1 MPKVTLLT
9 IGNNLKK
16 RIETRLGALER
27 AQMQLSTGLRIDKP
41 SADPGRANRILD
53 LRANID
59 QSKQFVSNTEHS
71 EALMDVA
78 NGAYQGVSDVLFR
91 AQDLAHMAQSQTN
104 NSSDY
109 KYYAAEIGQLIESVV
124 DMVNIDFAGVPLFAG
139 TKTEGA
145 AFETQRGS
153 TEPFTRKY
161 TILSDPSLRTLE
173 VSAGD
178 GSNFNDG
185 DEIVLSSGEISEKVL
200 IESIQ
205 TIGDRSVIT
214 VTGQLTRP
222 YFVDGNAQISNADG
236 SIVTSLT
243 RDAAV
248 GSLVLPLDQVQN
260 TIESGQVI
268 RVQDVDGGED
278 ILVESV
284 ETDILE
290 NRAVIRLRHSL
301 QRSYSVD
308 RGAEVFKNEDV
319 GIGDI
324 IGVRYIGD
332 NGTKQERVGRNSFV
346 PTGVPGSIVFQRVF
360 DHLIEL
366 RDAVRNGGMGPIGQV
381 AGKLE
386 HTTEHV
392 TVRQTEV
399 GARINRLHVMR
410 SRLED
415 QVIGLKGFLQKVEEI
430 DMTTALIEYQTQQA
444 LLSASLSTGSQL
456 MSSASSLLNMFN

>member
-1 MPKVTLLT
+1 MPKVTLQT

-16 RIETRLGALER
+16 RIELRLGALER
-27 AQMQLSTGLRIDKP
+27 AQMQLSTGLKVDKP

-53 LRANID
+53 LKANIA
-59 QSKQFVSNTEHS
+59 QSEQFVSNTEHS
-71 EALMDVA
+71 EALMNVS

-91 AQDLAHMAQSQTN
+91 AQDLAHMAMSDTN
-104 NSSDY
+104 SSSDY
-109 KYYAAEIGQLIESVV
+109 KYYAAEIGQLIESVL
-124 DMVNIDFAGVPLFAG
+124 DMVNIDFAGTPLFAG
-139 TKTEGA
+139 TKTEGV

-153 TEPFTRKY
+153 TTPFTRQY
-161 TILSDPSLRTLE
+161 AILSDPSLRTLE

-185 DEIVLSSGEISEKVL
+185 DEIVLSSGDVSETVL

-205 TIGDRSVIT
+205 TVGDRSVIT

-222 YFVDGNAQISNADG
+222 YFIDGNAQISNADG
-236 SIVTSLT
+236 SIVTPLT

-248 GSLVLPLDQVQN
+248 GSLVLPLEQVLN
-260 TIESGQVI
+260 TIESGQLI
-268 RVQDVDGGED
+268 RIQDVDGGED

-290 NRAVIRLRHSL
+290 NRAVIRLKHSL
-301 QRSYSVD
+301 QRSYSIA
-308 RGAEVFKNEDV
+308 RGAEVLKNEEI

-324 IGVRYIGD
+324 IGVRYTGD

-360 DHLIEL
+360 DHLIDL
-366 RDAVRNGGMGPIGQV
+366 RNAVRNGGMGPIGHV
-381 AGKLE
+381 TRMLE
-386 HTTEHV
+386 HTTVQV
-392 TVRQTEV
+392 TVHQTEV
-399 GARINRLHVMR
+399 GARINRLHTMR

-415 QVIGLKGFLQKVEEI
+415 QIMGLKGFLQKVEEI

-456 MSSASSLLNMFN
+456 MASASSLLNMFG

>member
-1 MPKVTLLT
+1 MPKVTLQT

-27 AQMQLSTGLRIDKP
+27 AQMQLSTGLKVDKP

-53 LRANID
+53 LKANID
-59 QSKQFVSNTEHS
+59 QSEQFVSNTEHS
-71 EALMDVA
+71 EALIDVA

-91 AQDLAHMAQSQTN
+91 AQDLAHMAQSETN

-109 KYYAAEIGQLIESVV
+109 KYYSAEIGQLIESVV

-139 TKTEGA
+139 TKTEGV

-153 TEPFTRKY
+153 TEPFTRQY
-161 TILSDPSLRTLE
+161 TILSNPSLRTLE

-178 GSNFNDG
+178 GSNFNAG
-185 DEIVLSSGEISEKVL
+185 DEIVLSSGDVSEKVL

-205 TIGDRSVIT
+205 VVGDQSVIT
-214 VTGQLTRP
+214 VTGQLARP

-236 SIVTSLT
+236 SIVTPLT
-243 RDAAV
+243 KDAAV

-260 TIESGQVI
+260 TIEAGQQI

-278 ILVESV
+278 IIVESV

-301 QRSYSVD
+301 QRSYSVE
-308 RGAEVFKNEDV
+308 RGAAVLKNEDV

-324 IGVRYIGD
+324 IGVRYVGD
-332 NGTKQERVGRNSFV
+332 NGTKQERVGRNSFI

-366 RDAVRNGGMGPIGQV
+366 RDAVRNGGMGPIGEV
-381 AGKLE
+381 ASKLE
-386 HTTEHV
+386 RTTEQI
-392 TVRQTEV
+392 TVHQTEA
-399 GARINRLHVMR
+399 GARIDRLHVMR

-415 QVIGLKGFLQKVEEI
+415 QILGLKGFLQKVEEI
-430 DMTTALIEYQTQQA
+430 DMTTALVEYQTQQA

-456 MSSASSLLNMFN
+456 MSSASSLLNMFS

>member
-1 MPKVTLLT
+1 MQKVTLQT

-16 RIETRLGALER
+16 RIETRLGAVER
-27 AQMQLSTGLRIDKP
+27 AQMQLSTGLKVDKP

-53 LRANID
+53 LKANID
-59 QSKQFVSNTEHS
+59 QSEQFVSNTEHS
-71 EALMDVA
+71 EALIDVA

-91 AQDLAHMAQSQTN
+91 AQDLAHMAQSETN

-109 KYYAAEIGQLIESVV
+109 KYYSAEIGQLIESVV

-139 TKTEGA
+139 TKTEGV

-153 TEPFTRKY
+153 TEPFTRQY
-161 TILSDPSLRTLE
+161 TILSNPSLRTLE

-178 GSNFNDG
+178 GSNFNAG
-185 DEIVLSSGEISEKVL
+185 DEIVLSSGDVSEKVL

-205 TIGDRSVIT
+205 VVGDQSVIT
-214 VTGQLTRP
+214 VTGQLARP

-236 SIVTSLT
+236 SIVTPLT
-243 RDAAV
+243 KDAAV

-260 TIESGQVI
+260 TIEAGQQI

-278 ILVESV
+278 IIVESV

-301 QRSYSVD
+301 QRSYSVE
-308 RGAEVFKNEDV
+308 RGAAVLKNEDV

-324 IGVRYIGD
+324 IGVRYVGD
-332 NGTKQERVGRNSFV
+332 NGTKQERVGRNSFI

-366 RDAVRNGGMGPIGQV
+366 RDAVRNGGMGPIGEV
-381 AGKLE
+381 ASKLE
-386 HTTEHV
+386 RTTEQI
-392 TVRQTEV
+392 TVHQTEA
-399 GARINRLHVMR
+399 GARIDRLHVMR

-415 QVIGLKGFLQKVEEI
+415 QILGLKGFLQKVEEI
-430 DMTTALIEYQTQQA
+430 DMTTALVEYQTQQA

-456 MSSASSLLNMFN
+456 MSSASSLLNMFS

>member
-1 MPKVTLLT
+1 MPKVTLQT

-16 RIETRLGALER
+16 RIELRLGALEK
-27 AQMQLSTGLRIDKP
+27 AQMQLSTGLKVDKP

-53 LRANID
+53 LKANIA
-59 QSKQFVSNTEHS
+59 QSEQFVSNTEHS
-71 EALMDVA
+71 EALMNVS

-91 AQDLAHMAQSQTN
+91 AQDLAHMAMSDTN
-104 NSSDY
+104 SSSDY
-109 KYYAAEIGQLIESVV
+109 KYYAAEIGQLIESVL
-124 DMVNIDFAGVPLFAG
+124 DMVNIDFAGTPLFAG
-139 TKTEGA
+139 TKTEGV

-153 TEPFTRKY
+153 TTPFTRQY
-161 TILSDPSLRTLE
+161 AILSDPSLRTLE

-185 DEIVLSSGEISEKVL
+185 DEIVLSSGDVSETVL

-205 TIGDRSVIT
+205 TVGDRSVIT

-236 SIVTSLT
+236 SIVTPLT

-248 GSLVLPLDQVQN
+248 GSLVLPLEQVLN
-260 TIESGQVI
+260 TIESGQLI
-268 RVQDVDGGED
+268 RIQDVDGGED

-290 NRAVIRLRHSL
+290 NRAVIRLKHSL
-301 QRSYSVD
+301 QRSYSIA
-308 RGAEVFKNEDV
+308 RGAEVLKNEEV

-324 IGVRYIGD
+324 IGVRYTGD

-360 DHLIEL
+360 DHLIDL
-366 RDAVRNGGMGPIGQV
+366 RNAVRNGGMGPIGHV
-381 AGKLE
+381 TRMLE
-386 HTTEHV
+386 HTTVQV
-392 TVRQTEV
+392 TVHQTEV
-399 GARINRLHVMR
+399 GARINRLHTMR

-415 QVIGLKGFLQKVEEI
+415 QIMGLKGFLQKVEEI

-456 MSSASSLLNMFN
+456 MASASSLLNMFG

>member
-1 MPKVTLLT
+1 MPKVTLQT

-27 AQMQLSTGLRIDKP
+27 AQMQLSTGLKVDKP
-41 SADPGRANRILD
+41 SSDPGRANRILD
-53 LRANID
+53 LKANID
-59 QSKQFVSNTEHS
+59 QSEQFVSNTEHS
-71 EALMDVA
+71 EALIDVA

-91 AQDLAHMAQSQTN
+91 AQDLAHMAQSETN

-109 KYYAAEIGQLIESVV
+109 KYYSAEIGQLIESVL

-139 TKTEGA
+139 TKTEGV

-153 TEPFTRKY
+153 TEPFTRQY
-161 TILSDPSLRTLE
+161 TILSNPSLRTLE

-178 GSNFNDG
+178 GSNFNAG
-185 DEIVLSSGEISEKVL
+185 DEIVLSSGDVSEKVL

-205 TIGDRSVIT
+205 IVGDRSVIT
-214 VTGQLTRP
+214 VTGQLARP

-236 SIVTSLT
+236 SIVTPLT
-243 RDAAV
+243 KDAAV

-260 TIESGQVI
+260 TIEAGQQI

-278 ILVESV
+278 IIVESV

-308 RGAEVFKNEDV
+308 RGAEVLKNEDV

-324 IGVRYIGD
+324 IGVRYVGD

-366 RDAVRNGGMGPIGQV
+366 RDAVRNGGMGPIGEV
-381 AGKLE
+381 ASKLE
-386 HTTEHV
+386 RTTEQI
-392 TVRQTEV
+392 TVHQTEA
-399 GARINRLHVMR
+399 GARIDRLHVMR

-415 QVIGLKGFLQKVEEI
+415 QILGLKGFLQKVEEI
-430 DMTTALIEYQTQQA
+430 DMTTALVEYQTQQA

-456 MSSASSLLNMFN
+456 MSSASSLLNMFS

>member
-1 MPKVTLLT
+1 MPKVTLQT

-27 AQMQLSTGLRIDKP
+27 AQMQLSTGLKVDKP

-53 LRANID
+53 LKANID
-59 QSKQFVSNTEHS
+59 QSEQFVSNTEHS
-71 EALMDVA
+71 EALIDVA

-91 AQDLAHMAQSQTN
+91 AQDLAHMAQSETN

-109 KYYAAEIGQLIESVV
+109 KYYSAEIGQLIESVV

-153 TEPFTRKY
+153 TEPFTRQY
-161 TILSDPSLRTLE
+161 TILSNPSLRTLE

-178 GSNFNDG
+178 GSNFNAG
-185 DEIVLSSGEISEKVL
+185 DEIVLSSGDVSEKVL

-205 TIGDRSVIT
+205 VVGDRSVIT
-214 VTGQLTRP
+214 VTGQLARP

-236 SIVTSLT
+236 SIVTPLT
-243 RDAAV
+243 KDAAV

-260 TIESGQVI
+260 TIEAGQQI

-278 ILVESV
+278 IIVESV

-301 QRSYSVD
+301 QRSYSVE
-308 RGAEVFKNEDV
+308 RGAAVLKNEDV

-324 IGVRYIGD
+324 IGVRYVGD
-332 NGTKQERVGRNSFV
+332 NGTKQERVGRNSFI

-360 DHLIEL
+360 DNLIDL
-366 RDAVRNGGMGPIGQV
+366 RDAVRNGGMGPIGEV
-381 AGKLE
+381 ASKLE
-386 HTTEHV
+386 RTTEQI
-392 TVRQTEV
+392 TVHQTEA
-399 GARINRLHVMR
+399 GARIDRLHVMR

-415 QVIGLKGFLQKVEEI
+415 QILGLKGFLQKVEEI
-430 DMTTALIEYQTQQA
+430 DMTTALVEYQTQQA

-456 MSSASSLLNMFN
+456 MSSASSLLNMFS

>member
-1 MPKVTLLT
+1 
-9 IGNNLKK
+9 
-16 RIETRLGALER
+16 
-27 AQMQLSTGLRIDKP
+27 MQLSTGLKVDKP

-53 LRANID
+53 LKANIA
-59 QSKQFVSNTEHS
+59 QSEQFVSNTDHS
-71 EALMDVA
+71 EALMNVS

-91 AQDLAHMAQSQTN
+91 AQDLAHMAMSDTN
-104 NSSDY
+104 SSSDY
-109 KYYAAEIGQLIESVV
+109 KYYAAEIGQLIESVL
-124 DMVNIDFAGVPLFAG
+124 DMVNIDFAGTPLFAG
-139 TKTEGA
+139 TKTEGV

-153 TEPFTRKY
+153 TTPFTRQY
-161 TILSDPSLRTLE
+161 AILSDPSLRTLE

-185 DEIVLSSGEISEKVL
+185 DEIVLSSGDVSETVL

-205 TIGDRSVIT
+205 TVGDRSVIT

-236 SIVTSLT
+236 SIVTPLT

-248 GSLVLPLDQVQN
+248 GSLVLPLEQVLN
-260 TIESGQVI
+260 TIESGQLI
-268 RVQDVDGGED
+268 RIQDVDGGED

-290 NRAVIRLRHSL
+290 NRAVIRLKHSL
-301 QRSYSVD
+301 QRSYSIA
-308 RGAEVFKNEDV
+308 RGAEVLKNEEI

-324 IGVRYIGD
+324 IGVRYTGD

-360 DHLIEL
+360 DHLIDL
-366 RDAVRNGGMGPIGQV
+366 RNAVRNGGMGPIGHV
-381 AGKLE
+381 TRMLE
-386 HTTEHV
+386 HTTVQV
-392 TVRQTEV
+392 TVHQTEV
-399 GARINRLHVMR
+399 GARINRLHTMR

-415 QVIGLKGFLQKVEEI
+415 QIMGLKGFLQKVEEI

-456 MSSASSLLNMFN
+456 MASASSLLNMFG

>member
-1 MPKVTLLT
+1 MPKVTLQT

-16 RIETRLGALER
+16 RIELRLGALER
-27 AQMQLSTGLRIDKP
+27 AQMQLSTGLKVDKP

-53 LRANID
+53 LKANIA
-59 QSKQFVSNTEHS
+59 QSEQFVSNTDHS
-71 EALMDVA
+71 EALMNVS

-91 AQDLAHMAQSQTN
+91 AQDLAHMAMSDTN
-104 NSSDY
+104 SSSDY
-109 KYYAAEIGQLIESVV
+109 KYYAAEIGQLIESVL
-124 DMVNIDFAGVPLFAG
+124 DMVNIDFAGTPLFAG
-139 TKTEGA
+139 TKTEGV

-153 TEPFTRKY
+153 TTPFTRQY
-161 TILSDPSLRTLE
+161 AILSDPSLRTLE

-185 DEIVLSSGEISEKVL
+185 DEIVLSSGDVSETVL

-205 TIGDRSVIT
+205 TVGDRSVIT

-236 SIVTSLT
+236 SIVTPLT

-248 GSLVLPLDQVQN
+248 GSLVLPLEQVLN
-260 TIESGQVI
+260 TIESGQLI
-268 RVQDVDGGED
+268 RIQDVDGGED

-290 NRAVIRLRHSL
+290 NRAVIRLKHSL
-301 QRSYSVD
+301 QRSYSIA
-308 RGAEVFKNEDV
+308 RGAEVLKNEEV

-324 IGVRYIGD
+324 IGVRYTGD

-360 DHLIEL
+360 DHLIDL
-366 RDAVRNGGMGPIGQV
+366 RNAVRNGGMGPIGHV
-381 AGKLE
+381 TRMLE
-386 HTTEHV
+386 HTTVQV
-392 TVRQTEV
+392 TVHQTEV
-399 GARINRLHVMR
+399 GARINRLHTMR

-415 QVIGLKGFLQKVEEI
+415 QIMGLKGFLQKVEEI

-456 MSSASSLLNMFN
+456 MASASSLLNMFG

>member
-1 MPKVTLLT
+1 MPKVTLQT

-16 RIETRLGALER
+16 RIELRLGALEK
-27 AQMQLSTGLRIDKP
+27 AQMQLSTGLKVDKP

-53 LRANID
+53 LKANIA
-59 QSKQFVSNTEHS
+59 QSEQFVSNTDHS
-71 EALMDVA
+71 EALMNVS

-91 AQDLAHMAQSQTN
+91 AQDLAHMAMSDTN
-104 NSSDY
+104 SSSDY
-109 KYYAAEIGQLIESVV
+109 KYYAAEIGQLIESVL
-124 DMVNIDFAGVPLFAG
+124 DMVNIDFAGTPLFAG
-139 TKTEGA
+139 TKTEGV

-153 TEPFTRKY
+153 TTPFTRQY
-161 TILSDPSLRTLE
+161 AILSDPSLRTLE

-185 DEIVLSSGEISEKVL
+185 DEIVLSSGDVSETVL

-205 TIGDRSVIT
+205 TVGDRSVIT

-236 SIVTSLT
+236 SIVTPLT

-248 GSLVLPLDQVQN
+248 GSLVLPLEQVLN
-260 TIESGQVI
+260 TIESGQLI
-268 RVQDVDGGED
+268 RIQDVDGGED

-290 NRAVIRLRHSL
+290 NRAVIRLKHSL
-301 QRSYSVD
+301 QRSYSIA
-308 RGAEVFKNEDV
+308 RGAEVLKNEEV

-324 IGVRYIGD
+324 IGVRYTGD

-360 DHLIEL
+360 DHLIDL
-366 RDAVRNGGMGPIGQV
+366 RNAVRNGGMGPIGHV
-381 AGKLE
+381 TRMLE
-386 HTTEHV
+386 HTTVQV
-392 TVRQTEV
+392 TVHQTEV
-399 GARINRLHVMR
+399 GARINRLHTMR

-415 QVIGLKGFLQKVEEI
+415 QIMGLKGFLQKVEEI

-456 MSSASSLLNMFN
+456 MASASSLLNMFG

>member
-1 MPKVTLLT
+1 MPKVTLQT

-16 RIETRLGALER
+16 RIELRLGALER
-27 AQMQLSTGLRIDKP
+27 AQMQLSTGLKVDKP

-53 LRANID
+53 LKANIA
-59 QSKQFVSNTEHS
+59 QSEQFVSNTEHS
-71 EALMDVA
+71 EALMNVS

-91 AQDLAHMAQSQTN
+91 AQDLAHMAMSDTN
-104 NSSDY
+104 SSSDY
-109 KYYAAEIGQLIESVV
+109 KYYAAEIGQLIESVL
-124 DMVNIDFAGVPLFAG
+124 DMVNIDFAGTPLFAG
-139 TKTEGA
+139 TKTEGV

-153 TEPFTRKY
+153 TTPFTRQY
-161 TILSDPSLRTLE
+161 AILSDPSLRTLE

-185 DEIVLSSGEISEKVL
+185 DEIVLSSGDVSETVL

-205 TIGDRSVIT
+205 TVGDRSVIT

-236 SIVTSLT
+236 SIVTPLT

-248 GSLVLPLDQVQN
+248 GSLVLPLEQVLN
-260 TIESGQVI
+260 TIESGQLI
-268 RVQDVDGGED
+268 RIQDVDGGED

-290 NRAVIRLRHSL
+290 NRAVIRLKHSL
-301 QRSYSVD
+301 QRSYSIA
-308 RGAEVFKNEDV
+308 RGAEVLKNEEI

-324 IGVRYIGD
+324 IGVRYTGD

-360 DHLIEL
+360 DHLIDL
-366 RDAVRNGGMGPIGQV
+366 RNAVRNGGMGPIGHV
-381 AGKLE
+381 TRMLE
-386 HTTEHV
+386 HTTVQV
-392 TVRQTEV
+392 TVHQTEV
-399 GARINRLHVMR
+399 GARINRLHTMR

-415 QVIGLKGFLQKVEEI
+415 QIMGLKGFLQKVEEI

-456 MSSASSLLNMFN
+456 MASASSLLNMFG